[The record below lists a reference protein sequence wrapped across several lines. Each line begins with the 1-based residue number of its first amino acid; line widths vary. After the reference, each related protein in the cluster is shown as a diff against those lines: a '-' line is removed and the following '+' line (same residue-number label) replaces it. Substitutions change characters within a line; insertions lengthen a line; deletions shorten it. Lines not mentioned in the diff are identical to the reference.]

1 MVKLILYG
9 VRFNWCHS
17 SVDFGTDRIFR
28 FMRWDLNLGNRC
40 IQTWNW
46 KICLMALAE
55 FSEILCDVIMMT
67 CIQLFCNHSYQDEL
81 ALFISC
87 QPKTIGIILKCAVKA
102 NRQLRSSSAR
112 RSLDRCN
119 QTWNWKM
126 FLVSSIQLSLIN
138 LVQWN
143 HDHSYNHF
151 VTILN
156 QDELA
161 FFTISCQSKLE
172 LLQNVL

>member
-1 MVKLILYG
+1 MPLIVSAFGWEDVFWLFFFKSATTRLVKLILYG

-17 SVDFGTDRIFR
+17 SVDFGIDRIFR
-28 FMRWDLNLGNRC
+28 SVRWDLNLGNRC

-46 KICLMALAE
+46 KICLMALIE
-55 FSEILCDVIMMT
+55 FSVILCDVIMMT

-119 QTWNWKM
+119 YTWTWKM
-126 FLVSSIQLSLIN
+126 FLVSSIESCAMKSWSLI
-138 LVQWN
+138 QSFC
-143 HDHSYNHF
+143 DHS
-151 VTILN
+151 
-156 QDELA
+156 
-161 FFTISCQSKLE
+161 
-172 LLQNVL
+172 

>member
-1 MVKLILYG
+1 
-9 VRFNWCHS
+9 
-17 SVDFGTDRIFR
+17 
-28 FMRWDLNLGNRC
+28 
-40 IQTWNW
+40 
-46 KICLMALAE
+46 MALAE

-119 QTWNWKM
+119 QL
-126 FLVSSIQLSLIN
+126 FELEDVFSVVYSIVFDQ
-138 LVQWN
+138 
-143 HDHSYNHF
+143 
-151 VTILN
+151 
-156 QDELA
+156 
-161 FFTISCQSKLE
+161 SCAMKS
-172 LLQNVL
+172 